1 MTSYVV
7 KSYNASTNKLSK
19 GILKKQRQDRQQV
32 KKRKVARLPEDVT
45 TLIEKISTL
54 TVQEEFP

>member
-7 KSYNASTNKLSK
+7 KSYNASTNKLTK

-54 TVQEEFP
+54 TVQEELA

>member
-1 MTSYVV
+1 V
-7 KSYNASTNKLSK
+7 KPHNVSSTKLTK

-32 KKRKVARLPEDVT
+32 KKKKAARLPEDVT

-54 TVQEEFP
+54 TVQEELA